1 MKKLN
6 FLNNNNQTGFN
17 EFIISDINILN
28 TQILT
33 DSINLFFTEIIQ
45 PNKKYFCLIVIE
57 YGLFNY
63 ITLSKGKIITNLSIN
78 NFISYSLAMFNFRQ
92 EDYNISVASKIIFKY
107 FEVPID
113 KENKYLEKWDLIEND
128 KTPIKLEK
136 FGKYNLPS
144 NNLYSTWGKQISD
157 SIIINKNFIYQII
170 LSNKKNLL
178 NNLLSIEVY
187 KDTEKILT
195 FTDVKD
201 NNSNYDFVRII
212 DNYKYYIKDNKIIL
226 TTKELP
232 TKYLKSNKLRK
243 IPTIPKFIIFDI
255 ETLLIDNVH
264 KPYLYAMYDGSKTY
278 SWFTDQPYELF
289 NRLLR
294 SKYKGYNVYAHNLS
308 KFDIVFIFKYL
319 SYLNNRGYK
328 ISILMRDQII
338 ISISIIKRSENI
350 KITILDSYLILPT
363 SLSKLSKQFQ
373 VENPKLIEPVFI
385 GEGYDNYKMN
395 DLSHYTKEIEK
406 INDFNIW
413 KDKIEKYCITDCIS
427 LYQVIYKFREL
438 IIDKFNIDI
447 LNYPTIPSLAF
458 AIYRQHY
465 LHKNIPITTGK
476 IFDFI
481 KESFT
486 GGRTDMYRPNA
497 LNKDI
502 YCYDVNSLY
511 PYVMSENKYPIGPI
525 IQFEGDPTILED
537 KYWIGDVDVSTKEDM
552 FIPPI
557 QLHYNISSKAG
568 GIRTI
573 SPNGSFNIKL
583 NSIEYESYK
592 EFYNYK
598 INSGYLFDKDYIFT
612 DIIKFLYNLRTQY
625 PKSDPM
631 NYISKLLMNSL
642 FGRFAMRN
650 FKNKFNFFNRD
661 DLFKMLENENIEV
674 INYIDLNESLFI
686 NYIDNSALEKE
697 SKTSISIASAVTAY
711 ARSYMFNI
719 IKDNLDHIYYSDTDS
734 LYLDKPLNKDLIS
747 STELGKLKLEYIF
760 KDSVYIGPKIYAG
773 ITTDNKYI
781 CKIKGFKKS
790 VDFELMKSLLIKDSK
805 IKLNHVKWFR
815 SLVNSNI
822 TLKDQIYELQK
833 TENKRKIIYD
843 LNDIGINTEA
853 YNLKNTPI

>member
-33 DSINLFFTEIIQ
+33 DSINLFFTEIVQ
-45 PNKKYFCLIVIE
+45 PNKKYFCLITIE
-57 YGLFNY
+57 YGLSNY
-63 ITLSKGKIITNLSIN
+63 ITLSNGKIISSHSLNDFIKFILSA
-78 NFISYSLAMFNFRQ
+78 YNFRQ
-92 EDYNISVASKIIFKY
+92 EDYNLSIASKIIFKY
-107 FEVPID
+107 FEIPIGKED
-113 KENKYLEKWDLIEND
+113 KYKEKWEEISPNI
-128 KTPIKLEK
+128 KIKLEK
-136 FGKYNLPS
+136 FGKFSLPS
-144 NNLYSTWGKQISD
+144 NNLYSTWGNPISD
-157 SIIINKNFIYQII
+157 SLIINENVVYYKND
-170 LSNKKNLL
+170 L
-178 NNLLSIEVY
+178 NNNV
-187 KDTEKILT
+187 KIDVILNGKIYFT
-195 FTDVKD
+195 FTDIID
-201 NNSNYDFVRII
+201 NNKNYDFIRLIK
-212 DNYKYYIKDNKIIL
+212 DYKYYIKDNKIIL

-232 TKYLKSNKLRK
+232 TNYLKSNKLRK

-476 IFDFI
+476 VFDFI

-486 GGRTDMYRPNA
+486 GGRTDMYKPNA

-511 PYVMSENKYPIGPI
+511 PYVMSEFKYPVGPI
-525 IQFEGDPTILED
+525 IQFDGDPTILED
-537 KYWIGDVDVSTKEDM
+537 KYWIGDVSVSTKEDM

-557 QLHYNISSKAG
+557 QIHHSITKKIG